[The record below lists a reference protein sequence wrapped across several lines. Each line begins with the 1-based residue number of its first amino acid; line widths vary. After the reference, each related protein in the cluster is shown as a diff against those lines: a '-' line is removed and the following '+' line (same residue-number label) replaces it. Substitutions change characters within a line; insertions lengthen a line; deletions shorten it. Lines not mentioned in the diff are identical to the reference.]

1 MLKSGKVPKG
11 NIMAENQYLKKNSD
25 MVGTPRGYVKKKAI
39 ERVDREMEPI
49 LEKATTVL
57 SFTPLGRAA
66 AGTRAASSLF
76 GHVPGVVRKFTPSGR
91 AAARG
96 EKAADA
102 ATRSKSKSGGSYNV
116 KYTTKRTIQ
125 EPAKEAPKAAA
136 KPRKSSSGTSYSS
149 ESLSRARSGPAS
161 RAPKKPQMSE
171 AKRVGLAG
179 GATAGIVGGYYGS
192 QQFAAKKAS
201 AEKPRTFGGARS
213 GERSGSRPAAKSS
226 LVGLRALVGTRTPV
240 GARAGETP
248 GGYQK
253 KAAQVLIQ
261 TPKAPP
267 SSSSKSKTRIAF
279 EKEFAKQRK
288 SGAKTFT
295 FQGKRYTTKVK

>member
-1 MLKSGKVPKG
+1 
-11 NIMAENQYLKKNSD
+11 MAENQYLKKNSD

-76 GHVPGVVRKFTPSGR
+76 GKDAGVVRKFTPSGR

-96 EKAADA
+96 EKAAEA
-102 ATRSKSKSGGSYNV
+102 ATRAKSGSGGSYNV

-149 ESLSRARSGPAS
+149 ESLSRARSGPVS

-213 GERSGSRPAAKSS
+213 GERPGAYPAAK
-226 LVGLRALVGTRTPV
+226 RIPV